1 MGKRRTAVGAEVGPA
16 GTALS
21 AIRDVLQSDA
31 DLSHLSQEETAL
43 LTSQLT
49 NLVARVE
56 RVRALDPAYAGVD
69 VSPDIRELLV
79 RLEAGSSLV
88 TGIH

>member
-1 MGKRRTAVGAEVGPA
+1 MGKRRSAVSADVGPA
-16 GTALS
+16 GITLS

-31 DLSHLSQEETAL
+31 DLSSLSKEETAL

-56 RVRALDPAYAGVD
+56 RVRALGPAYAGVD

>member
-1 MGKRRTAVGAEVGPA
+1 MGKRRDVAGVGPS
-16 GTALS
+16 GTTLS
-21 AIRDVLQSDA
+21 VVREVLRSDA
-31 DLSHLSQEETAL
+31 DLSELSREETAL

-49 NLVARVE
+49 SLVARVE
-56 RVRALDPAYAGVD
+56 RVRALGPAYAGVD
-69 VSPDIRELLV
+69 VSPDLRELLM

>member
-1 MGKRRTAVGAEVGPA
+1 MGKRMRGCSTVDGESR
-16 GTALS
+16 TALS
-21 AIRDVLQSDA
+21 AIRDVLRSDT
-31 DLSHLSQEETAL
+31 DLSTLSAEETAM

-49 NLVARVE
+49 SLVARVE
-56 RVRALDPAYAGVD
+56 RVRALGPAYAGVD

-88 TGIH
+88 TGVH